1 MTNARYRH
9 DSTANRLK
17 RDPRHPTSHLRNTL
31 VPHLPTSDVI
41 PSRQHHT
48 HSKILHRECLGV
60 CSSRC
65 RPISD
70 RKPPAHS
77 SQTKRRIASCFI
89 APRRDETPKKLIRL
103 FAKKKSSILPQRLTK
118 RRIHLTH
125 THTALGIVQIRP
137 GQQDLRKNCDHPNTL
152 LHRRML
158 ARPTAHLMYLT
169 SFSARIDSFHSL
181 LCRVYI
187 VHDAHGVPNARYSH
201 KSTADHLKC
210 DPRKDHSSW
219 TRVYV

>member
-1 MTNARYRH
+1 M
-9 DSTANRLK
+9 SWSVFQ
-17 RDPRHPTSHLRNTL
+17 P
-31 VPHLPTSDVI
+31 V
-41 PSRQHHT
+41 QT
-48 HSKILHRECLGV
+48 HFR
-60 CSSRC
+60 
-65 RPISD
+65 
-70 RKPPAHS
+70 
-77 SQTKRRIASCFI
+77 SQTSSPLITDKAPDRI
-89 APRRDETPKKLIRL
+89 L
-103 FAKKKSSILPQRLTK
+103 FHRAEGAMKPQKIISYVFSRKKKSSILPQRLTK

-158 ARPTAHLMYLT
+158 ARPTVHLMYLT